1 MRRALGLVLI
11 TVMLILATF
20 SGIGA
25 TGSAIAQEGTPAP
38 GAEQTAGGSNPVVGD
53 TVTFI
58 SESGSKIA
66 ELALTDVILPW
77 DEYGEY
83 YDPDRGKHYV
93 AFVIEITNFGTR
105 GSLIVRSDD
114 FRLQDVDGFFYS
126 RSLSDAA
133 EGAAIVP
140 TGREIAIG
148 PGETGEMIV
157 VYPVLDGV
165 DLSHLFWQPA
175 FDRLLTIADLDD
187 LEPWQLIG
195 IS

>member
-11 TVMLILATF
+11 TVMLIVATF
-20 SGIGA
+20 TGIAA

-77 DEYGEY
+77 NEYSEY
-83 YDPDRGKHYV
+83 YDPNRGKHYV

-105 GSLIVRSDD
+105 GNLVVRADD
-114 FRLQDVDGFFYS
+114 FRVQDVDGFFYS
-126 RSLSDAA
+126 RSTSDAA
-133 EGAAIVP
+133 DDATLVP
-140 TGREIAIG
+140 TGSEIAIG
-148 PGETGEMIV
+148 PGEMGEMIV

-165 DLSHLFWQPA
+165 ELSHLFWQPD
-175 FDRLLTIADLDD
+175 FDRLLTIANLDT
-187 LEPWQLIG
+187 LEP
-195 IS
+195 